1 MSIGTTR
8 SLTAD
13 RASHLDSSS
22 QLGQHA
28 KLRWRRRCHSTNGP
42 AGAFCRHH
50 YFCSGNPMDICSG
63 IDNGSPPL
71 VDLATSVLDRQT
83 HPIIIV
89 FREISSI
96 LRKSR

>member
-1 MSIGTTR
+1 
-8 SLTAD
+8 
-13 RASHLDSSS
+13 
-22 QLGQHA
+22 
-28 KLRWRRRCHSTNGP
+28 
-42 AGAFCRHH
+42 
-50 YFCSGNPMDICSG
+50 MDICSG

-71 VDLATSVLDRQT
+71 VDLATPVLDRQT